1 MYKYIIKRLILIIPV
16 LIGVSFVIFTIMNI
30 APGNT
35 ARLVLGVEATEEAIE
50 KYNEMMGLNEPFFY
64 RYFHYILGVVQG
76 DFGVSYMSQ
85 TPVIEQIMTRLPV
98 TLILATFATFLTVV
112 IALPVGVISAVKQYS
127 IFDTGS
133 MIIALVGASM
143 PSFWFGLILILI
155 FSARLGWFPSFGAA
169 SLSSYVLPSITLCI
183 FVVSILI
190 RYTRST
196 MLETIRADFITTARS
211 KGAKEKRVIFKH
223 ALGNAMIPIVTVI
236 GARFASF
243 MGGSVVV
250 ENVFSLPG
258 LGSLLVTGINQ
269 RDTPVVMGTVIFM
282 AFLIAIVNL
291 AVDIIYAY
299 IDPRVKSQYVK

>member
-50 KYNEMMGLNEPFFY
+50 KYNELMGLNEPFFY
-64 RYFHYILGVVQG
+64 RYFQYLLGVCRG
-76 DFGVSYMSQ
+76 DFGISYMSQ
-85 TPVIEQIMTRLPV
+85 TPVIDQIMTRLPV
-98 TLILATFATFLTVV
+98 TLILATFSTFLTVL

-127 IFDTGS
+127 LFDTGS
-133 MIIALVGASM
+133 MIIALIGASM

-155 FSARLGWFPSFGAA
+155 FSAKLGWLPPFGAT
-169 SLSSYVLPSITLCI
+169 SFSSYVLPSITLCI

-211 KGAKEKRVIFKH
+211 KGAKEKCVIFKH